1 MAFAGVSG
9 DVALPRGSPTSHA
22 WDPEA
27 DFRHVSYQEHHRI
40 FINHFGSTF
49 SVEIPL
55 RCRLGLEKNQLG
67 LRTPP
72 CATGK
77 AELTAEL
84 TREEVTFRVFMIL
97 QPMTYSILRD

>member
-1 MAFAGVSG
+1 MSPCRE
-9 DVALPRGSPTSHA
+9 DLLPRTLGTRKQISGTS
-22 WDPEA
+22 
-27 DFRHVSYQEHHRI
+27 
-40 FINHFGSTF
+40 G
-49 SVEIPL
+49 
-55 RCRLGLEKNQLG
+55 CRLGLEKNQLG